1 MKVLLAN
8 FHKGWGGQPTAIL
21 MLAQGL
27 ATRGHEPVLA
37 VPPGS
42 MLGERARAAGLPTF
56 EEARFAKPRQIAS
69 AFRDLGR
76 LTAHL
81 AAERYDLINTH
92 GSQDLWTAVLARR
105 RAAPRTPLVLTR
117 MNTKRVA
124 WHAANRWLYRQVDQ
138 LIVVSR
144 SVLERYT
151 RFFEAGILTGER
163 TAVVPLA
170 YHPDRFHPGVDGAP
184 FRAEV
189 GAQPGTPVV
198 GVVGRLV
205 ADKGQDDLL
214 RAAPSILARHPGT
227 KFVLAGTGTAEPA
240 LRDLAARLGVAGS
253 VLFLGFRDDVPRITA
268 GLDLA
273 VLPSVDCDASPTVVK
288 EALACGVPVVATDIG
303 GAKEIIRNGET
314 GLVVPPRDPARLAA
328 AILALLDDRS
338 RAKAM
343 GRLGSED
350 VRARFSPDRLAGDT
364 IAVYEGVLQ
373 RGRRAP
379 VA

>member
-1 MKVLLAN
+1 MRVLLAN

-21 MLAQGL
+21 MLARGL
-27 ATRGHEPVLA
+27 ADRGHEPVLA

-42 MLGERARAAGLPTF
+42 MLGERARAAGLRTF
-56 EEARFAKPRQIAS
+56 EGARFAKPRQVAS
-69 AFRDLGR
+69 ALRDLSR
-76 LTAHL
+76 LKAHL
-81 AAERYDLINTH
+81 AAERYDLINAH

-105 RAAPRTPLVLTR
+105 GAAPRTPLVLNR
-117 MNTKRVA
+117 MNTKRVP

-144 SVLERYT
+144 SVLERYA
-151 RFFEAGILTGER
+151 RYFEAGILTDDR

-184 FRAEV
+184 FRAEI
-189 GAQPGTPVV
+189 GAEPDAPLV

-214 RAAPSILARHPGT
+214 RAAPSILARHPKT
-227 KFVLAGTGTAEPA
+227 RFVLAGTGTAEPA
-240 LRDLAARLGVAGS
+240 LRDLAGRLGVAGS

-303 GAKEIIRNGET
+303 GAKEIIRQGET
-314 GLVVPPRDPARLAA
+314 GLVVPPRDPARLGA
-328 AILALLDDRS
+328 AILTLLDDRT
-338 RAKAM
+338 RARQM

-350 VRARFSPDRLAGDT
+350 VRARFSPDRLAEET
-364 IAVYEGVLQ
+364 LKVYEGVIR
-373 RGRRAP
+373 RGRRGRA
-379 VA
+379 A